1 MEDDSREPNILDEDE
16 IDLSKESY
24 DYILNKC
31 FKLQKEN
38 DQLHL
43 IVNGR
48 ISKWCSYHRLYD
60 LSTEEVEKLT
70 DELESVKLM
79 IKSIKEI
86 LK

>member
-1 MEDDSREPNILDEDE
+1 MDKTSHMEDDSREPNILDEDE

-48 ISKWCSYHRLYD
+48 ISK
-60 LSTEEVEKLT
+60 
-70 DELESVKLM
+70 
-79 IKSIKEI
+79 
-86 LK
+86 